1 MRTVTRL
8 PGMSDISQESWQRKR
23 ELQDSLAELI
33 GSYGYRRLETP
44 VLEPTELFLRKSG
57 GELASRLYSFTDAKS
72 NAVSL
77 RPEFTSPIMRHYL
90 ENRDTVDLPARWQ
103 YAGPV
108 FRCEDED
115 AASGQ
120 FTQVGAELLGA
131 SSVLADVELLSLA
144 ARIPAH
150 VGLTGCQLKV
160 SDLDVVHSVLDAVG
174 ISDRA
179 KSFIVG
185 AVSSLREGRQAV
197 PAVLERAASLHVM
210 DQEGE
215 EVYLGQA
222 IAGLDDQQS
231 RKVIL
236 GLMQWS
242 SAGQLGQRD
251 PDEVVERLLRKI
263 KGGDDRESLRRA
275 LVLVS
280 DLAGINGG
288 AGDAL
293 PRIRA
298 VVSDAGAG
306 AGALDRFQEFMELAS
321 SEPEV
326 NDSVVID
333 LSLVRGLAYYNGLLF
348 DVTHPGQSDAL
359 GGGGRYDGLA
369 RALGADHSLPAL
381 GFAFNL
387 DSLLSLLYPPGEQTE
402 ESASRPAALVRANA
416 PSANKNAIRAAQE
429 LRREGKTVEL
439 DVSGQ
444 SADDAMALANRRGI
458 PEVIS
463 VDESGRQTRLTA
475 RSVKV

>member
-8 PGMSDISQESWQRKR
+8 RGMSDLSQESWQRKR
-23 ELQDSLAELI
+23 KLQDSLAELI

-90 ENRDTVDLPARWQ
+90 ENQDRIDLPARWQ

-115 AASGQ
+115 ESSGQ

-144 ARIPAH
+144 ARIPPH
-150 VGLTGCQLKV
+150 LGLTGCQLKV

-174 ISDRA
+174 VSDRA

-185 AVSSLREGRQAV
+185 AVSSLREGRGAIPV
-197 PAVLERAASLHVM
+197 VLERAANLHVL

-222 IAGLDDQQS
+222 IAGLDDPQS

-236 GLMQWS
+236 GLMRWS
-242 SAGQLGQRD
+242 SADQLGQRD
-251 PDEVVERLLRKI
+251 AEEVVERLLRKI
-263 KGGDDRESLRRA
+263 KGGDDRDSLRRA
-275 LVLVS
+275 LELVG
-280 DLAGINGG
+280 DLAGIRGP
-288 AGDAL
+288 AGEAL

-298 VVSDAGAG
+298 VIRDAAAG
-306 AGALDRFQEFMELAS
+306 DEALDRFQEFMELAA
-321 SEPEV
+321 SESEV
-326 NDSVVID
+326 EDSVVID

-348 DVTHPGQSDAL
+348 DVTHPRQPDAL

-369 RALGADHSLPAL
+369 RALGAEQPLPAL
-381 GFAFNL
+381 GFAYNL
-387 DSLLSLLYPPGEQTE
+387 DSLQSLLDPPAGETE
-402 ESASRPAALVRANA
+402 ESTSRPAALVRPNDPAA
-416 PSANKNAIRAAQE
+416 YKSAIRAAQE
-429 LRREGKTVEL
+429 LRRDGKTVEL

-444 SADDAMALANRRGI
+444 TVEDAKALAYKRGI
-458 PEVIS
+458 PQVIS
-463 VDESGRQTRLTA
+463 VDETGRQTSLIA
-475 RSVKV
+475 NSVKV